1 MKIAIMGTGGVG
13 GYFGGL
19 LAHSGQDVTFIA
31 RGPHLEAIRRKGLQ
45 VKSVHGDFL
54 VSGARATDHPESV
67 GPVELVLFTTKTYQT
82 DDAAQAIKPLVASNT
97 AILPLQNGVDAADRI
112 GAAVGKEHLLGGVTW
127 LSAAIEAPGV
137 IGQYSPFRRIILGE
151 FDGRQ
156 TPRVQAIHQILK
168 QTGAAVEV
176 VENISTILW
185 TKFVFIASISAM
197 GTLTRVMI
205 GEYRSVQ
212 ETHAVLA
219 DAMGEVA
226 AVARAK
232 GVNLAPD
239 IVARTLSSIDESPPN
254 LKPSM
259 QRDVEAGRRCELESM
274 VGILVQLGM
283 ELGVSTPVMRL
294 AYAILKPGQLK
305 AQGRGVA

>member
-54 VSGARATDHPESV
+54 VSGARATDNPESI
-67 GPVELVLFTTKTYQT
+67 GPVELILFTTKTYQT

-97 AILPLQNGVDAADRI
+97 VILPLQNGVDAADRI

-168 QTGAAVEV
+168 QTGAAV
-176 VENISTILW
+176 
-185 TKFVFIASISAM
+185 
-197 GTLTRVMI
+197 G
-205 GEYRSVQ
+205 
-212 ETHAVLA
+212 
-219 DAMGEVA
+219 
-226 AVARAK
+226 
-232 GVNLAPD
+232 
-239 IVARTLSSIDESPPN
+239 
-254 LKPSM
+254 
-259 QRDVEAGRRCELESM
+259 GR
-274 VGILVQLGM
+274 
-283 ELGVSTPVMRL
+283 
-294 AYAILKPGQLK
+294 
-305 AQGRGVA
+305 

>member
-1 MKIAIMGTGGVG
+1 MGTGGVG

-97 AILPLQNGVDAADRI
+97 TILPLQNGVDAADRI

-219 DAMGEVA
+219 DAMREVA

-259 QRDVEAGRRCELESM
+259 QRDVEAGRICELESM